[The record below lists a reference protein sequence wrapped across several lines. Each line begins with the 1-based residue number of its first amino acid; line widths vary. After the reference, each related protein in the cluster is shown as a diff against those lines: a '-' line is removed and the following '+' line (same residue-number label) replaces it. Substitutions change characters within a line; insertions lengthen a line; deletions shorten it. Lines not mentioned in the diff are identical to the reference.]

1 MFHYRQVRINL
12 YLNLVCFAV
21 KNFIGNIFGILEKYA
36 VTLPPYLVAGLLEP
50 VVQQPVLLV

>member
-50 VVQQPVLLV
+50 VLLV

>member
-1 MFHYRQVRINL
+1 MFHYRQVRINF

-50 VVQQPVLLV
+50 VLLV